1 MDLSHDGD
9 IEHSGVNNCQNEKY
23 IMTTSL
29 GPGKEPFSVNS
40 FEADDDRLMKP
51 VRASHLGRLRSALSE
66 WSISN
71 SKSRLPPNSEP
82 TKSDQSTLSKSIL
95 S

>member
-29 GPGKEPFSVNS
+29 GPGKMNRLQLKKVSIRKFWIEAVSVRTDNGA
-40 FEADDDRLMKP
+40 FAIQ
-51 VRASHLGRLRSALSE
+51 SH
-66 WSISN
+66 
-71 SKSRLPPNSEP
+71 
-82 TKSDQSTLSKSIL
+82 
-95 S
+95 

>member
-29 GPGKEPFSVNS
+29 GPGKMN
-40 FEADDDRLMKP
+40 RLQLKK
-51 VRASHLGRLRSALSE
+51 V
-66 WSISN
+66 SIR
-71 SKSRLPPNSEP
+71 KF
-82 TKSDQSTLSKSIL
+82 
-95 S
+95 